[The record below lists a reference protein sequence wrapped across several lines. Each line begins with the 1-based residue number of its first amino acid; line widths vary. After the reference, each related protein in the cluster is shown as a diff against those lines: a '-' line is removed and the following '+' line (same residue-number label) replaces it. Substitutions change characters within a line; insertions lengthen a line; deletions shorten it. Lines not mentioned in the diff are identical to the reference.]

1 MRDAGL
7 TSAQIMSNVNGHANG
22 GLAPPAV
29 IDAPASSAAPSK
41 IQPNDVGWQFVPQY

>member
-1 MRDAGL
+1 M
-7 TSAQIMSNVNGHANG
+7 SANGHSNG
-22 GLAPPAV
+22 ILAAPAV